1 MTDECKFQLQ
11 RKNGLTGSLDKDFRR
26 RKSHKIT
33 KKLTKQILNL
43 LNFKTKDIYQVNVLN
58 TLCSGSMKIAY
69 NIKAGLTKYM
79 ELNV

>member
-33 KKLTKQILNL
+33 KKTHKT
-43 LNFKTKDIYQVNVLN
+43 NFKSV
-58 TLCSGSMKIAY
+58 
-69 NIKAGLTKYM
+69 
-79 ELNV
+79 EF